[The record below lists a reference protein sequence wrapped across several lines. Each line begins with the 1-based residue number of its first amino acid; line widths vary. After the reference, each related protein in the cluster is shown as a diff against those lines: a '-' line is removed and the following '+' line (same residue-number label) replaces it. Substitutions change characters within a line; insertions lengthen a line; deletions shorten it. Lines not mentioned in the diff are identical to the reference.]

1 MPPMILAATSS
12 SDDSLFALV
21 LLPIALAVIMTSLG
35 LSLTIADFKR
45 IFVFPKGVAIGMV
58 NLVLISPLLAFGIAE
73 LYDLAPELA
82 VGLVLM
88 GSAPGGTTANLMT
101 HLARG
106 DTALSVTM
114 TAISS
119 LAAVITV
126 PLYLGLSIEYFDADV
141 GDDVSMGGI
150 VARVFAIT
158 IIPLAFGMWLRSR
171 DPERAARLEPTVKKL
186 AFGFLLV
193 VIAGAVISEFDVIED
208 NFADLALATLTLN
221 VAAMI
226 GVVLDRPAGPAE
238 RCAVDGNRA
247 RAGGPQRH
255 AGDRCGVDD
264 RQHARHAGGGLQHVH
279 VPYGGGV
286 RALDVQ
292 AQRGG
297 GAARVASQAWTWK
310 KQSAAAAR
318 TRRTAPSPCRA
329 SSSTTCSSWPAGRP
343 TTS

>member
-1 MPPMILAATSS
+1 MPPMLLAATAP
-12 SDDSLFALV
+12 SDDSFFAIV

-35 LSLTIADFKR
+35 LSLTVADFKR
-45 IFVFPKGVAIGMV
+45 LFVFPKGVAIGMT

-73 LYDLAPELA
+73 LYDLSPELA

-88 GSAPGGTTANLMT
+88 GAAPGGTTANLMT

-126 PLYLGLSIEYFDADV
+126 PLYLGLSIEYFDAGV

-171 DPERAARLEPTVKKL
+171 NPARADGVEPTLKKV
-186 AFGFLLV
+186 AFGFLIV
-193 VIAGAVISEFDVIED
+193 VIAGAVISDFGVIED

-221 VAAMI
+221 LAAMTVSFTLSQI
-226 GVVLDRPAGPAE
+226 AGLSPAQSTAIALELGIHNGTLAIAVASTIDTTLATPAAVYSLFMFLTAGVFARVMYRRNGVVTQPA
-238 RCAVDGNRA
+238 
-247 RAGGPQRH
+247 
-255 AGDRCGVDD
+255 
-264 RQHARHAGGGLQHVH
+264 
-279 VPYGGGV
+279 
-286 RALDVQ
+286 
-292 AQRGG
+292 
-297 GAARVASQAWTWK
+297 
-310 KQSAAAAR
+310 
-318 TRRTAPSPCRA
+318 
-329 SSSTTCSSWPAGRP
+329 
-343 TTS
+343 

>member
-1 MPPMILAATSS
+1 MPPMLLAATTS
-12 SDDSLFALV
+12 SDDSLFALI
-21 LLPIALAVIMTSLG
+21 LLPVALAVIMTSLG
-35 LSLTIADFKR
+35 LSLTVADFKR
-45 IFVFPKGVAIGMV
+45 IFVYPKGMAIGMV
-58 NLVLISPLLAFGIAE
+58 NLVLISPLLAFAIAE

-126 PLYLGLSIEYFDADV
+126 PLYLGLSIEYFDAGV

-171 DPERAARLEPTVKKL
+171 SPERAARLEPRAKKL
-186 AFGFLLV
+186 AFGFLFLV
-193 VIAGAVISEFDVIED
+193 IIGAVASESEVVRD

-221 VAAMI
+221 LAAMTVSYTI
-226 GVVLDRPAGPAE
+226 AHLARLSDAQSTAIALELGVHNGTLAIAVASTVDSTLATPA
-238 RCAVDGNRA
+238 AVYSVFMFITAGAFA
-247 RAGGPQRH
+247 RLMYKRN
-255 AGDRCGVDD
+255 
-264 RQHARHAGGGLQHVH
+264 
-279 VPYGGGV
+279 
-286 RALDVQ
+286 
-292 AQRGG
+292 
-297 GAARVASQAWTWK
+297 GAAAVTQ
-310 KQSAAAAR
+310 
-318 TRRTAPSPCRA
+318 
-329 SSSTTCSSWPAGRP
+329 PA
-343 TTS
+343 